1 MRRLF
6 WVAAGAAAGVYAV
19 RRVQRTASSL
29 SPQGL
34 AGSLA
39 AAVDDLAEAVR
50 DFSAEV
56 RAGMAE
62 REIEL
67 REALGLGDD
76 DPAAPPGAGARHGTP
91 HDAPRR

>member
-19 RRVQRTASSL
+19 RRVQRAAQSL
-29 SPQGL
+29 TPQGV
-34 AGSLA
+34 AGSLG
-39 AAVDDLAEAVR
+39 AAVGELADAVR
-50 DFSAEV
+50 EFAAEV

-76 DPAAPPGAGARHGTP
+76 EPSGPPTGDPHGDAA
-91 HDAPRR
+91 RR